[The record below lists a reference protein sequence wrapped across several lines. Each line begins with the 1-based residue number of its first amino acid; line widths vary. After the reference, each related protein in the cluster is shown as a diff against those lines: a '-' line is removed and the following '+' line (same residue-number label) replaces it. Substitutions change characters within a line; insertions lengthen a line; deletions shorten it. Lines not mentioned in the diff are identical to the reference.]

1 MRVVLQRV
9 KYASVKVDGKLI
21 NEIGIGYMLLVGIR
35 NGEQKQDV
43 EKIAKKISGLRI
55 FEDENHK
62 LNRAIKDVNGEIL
75 SISQFTLYADLK
87 KGNRPSFVDAANKE
101 EAINL
106 YEYFN
111 NLLASYDINVKT
123 GIFGADMKI
132 ELLNDGPVT
141 IIIDSD
147 KM

>member
-9 KYASVKVDGKLI
+9 KYASVTVDGKLI
-21 NEIGIGYMLLVGIR
+21 NKINNGFLLLVGV
-35 NGEQKQDV
+35 KQEEKKEDI

-75 SISQFTLYADLK
+75 SISQFTLYSDLK
-87 KGNRPSFVDAANKE
+87 KGNRPSFTEAAGRD
-101 EAINL
+101 EAIKS

-111 NLLASYDINVKT
+111 NCLNSFDISVKK

-147 KM
+147 KL